1 MQPSDVKALLEARLE
16 DCDFYIQ
23 GEGCNFQ
30 VIAVGDA
37 FEGLSPVK
45 RQQLIYGALA
55 EEIAS
60 GAVHAVSIK
69 TYTPAQWVSAPEN
82 AASPSQGA

>member
-1 MQPSDVKALLEARLE
+1 MQPSDVKALLEARIE
-16 DCDFYIQ
+16 SCDFHIQ

-30 VIAVGDA
+30 VIAVGEVFD
-37 FEGLSPVK
+37 GLSPVK
-45 RQQLIYGALA
+45 RQQLVYGALS

-69 TYTPAQWVSAPEN
+69 TYTPAQWSVAPEN
-82 AASPSQGA
+82 AASQNQGA

>member
-1 MQPSDVKALLEARLE
+1 MQPSDVKALLEARVSG
-16 DCDFYIQ
+16 CAFHIQ

-30 VIAVGDA
+30 VVAVGEA

-45 RQQLIYGALA
+45 RQQLIYSALS

-60 GAVHAVSIK
+60 GALHAVSIK
-69 TYTPAQWVSAPEN
+69 TYTPAQWQNATENTSA
-82 AASPSQGA
+82 

>member
-1 MQPSDVKALLEARLE
+1 MQPSDVKTLLESRVSGCE
-16 DCDFYIQ
+16 FHIQ

-30 VIAVGDA
+30 VVAVGEA

-45 RQQLIYGALA
+45 RQQLIYSALS

-60 GAVHAVSIK
+60 GALHAVSIK
-69 TYTPAQWVSAPEN
+69 TYTPAQWQNATENTSA
-82 AASPSQGA
+82 

>member
-1 MQPSDVKALLEARLE
+1 MLPSDVKALLESRIE
-16 DCDFYIQ
+16 GCEFRIQ

-30 VIAVGDA
+30 VVAIGDV

-45 RQQLIYGALA
+45 RQQLIYGALS

-60 GAVHAVSIK
+60 GELHALSLK
-69 TYTPAQWVSAPEN
+69 TYTPAQWQNAPEN
-82 AASPSQGA
+82 TNA

>member
-1 MQPSDVKALLEARLE
+1 MQPSEVKALLEARID
-16 DCDFYIQ
+16 DCEFHIQ

-30 VIAVGDA
+30 VVAVGEVFD
-37 FEGLSPVK
+37 GLSPVK

-60 GAVHAVSIK
+60 GALHAVSIK
-69 TYTPAQWVSAPEN
+69 TYTPAQWQNAPEN
-82 AASPSQGA
+82 ASA